1 MLLEG
6 MLGEVLPLLPL
17 LLALSLQVNP
27 ENPAFNAG
35 KYPLL
40 LPKQLGQAHQLEKK
54 NLLLDLLAQMLLP
67 MMLLVLM
74 VMGMD
79 LRLEQGRA
87 MTAMTLLP
95 LLSLPLLLMVGKQGK
110 LVLLPMFLP
119 LLMDMLERKNLL
131 I

>member
-1 MLLEG
+1 
-6 MLGEVLPLLPL
+6 
-17 LLALSLQVNP
+17 
-27 ENPAFNAG
+27 
-35 KYPLL
+35 
-40 LPKQLGQAHQLEKK
+40 
-54 NLLLDLLAQMLLP
+54 MLLP

-119 LLMDMLERKNLL
+119 LLMDMLERKNQLIYLKTGLL
-131 I
+131 LLKRNQLLPLLYLLLAVLLPFLL